1 MARFPLPVPAPGHVR
16 VAPSLLAADFARLA
30 DEVQRIAAA
39 GADVLHLDIMDGHF
53 VPNLTIGPALVEAL
67 RRTSSLPFDVHLM
80 VSHPSR
86 FVTPFAEA
94 GADSI
99 TFHVECA
106 DPVADVLARI
116 RAAGCAT
123 GLSVRPNT
131 PADALLPWL
140 DQIDLVL
147 VMTVEPGYGG
157 QAFMP
162 EMLPKIRTLRQAITQ
177 GQRPVYLEVDGGIG
191 PKNVAEVVAAGA
203 DLLVAGTSVFRAAD
217 PAAAIR
223 ALQHA

>member
-30 DEVQRIAAA
+30 DEVRRIAAA
-39 GADVLHLDIMDGHF
+39 GADMLHLDIMDGHF
-53 VPNLTIGPALVEAL
+53 VPNLTLGPALVEAL
-67 RRTSSLPFDVHLM
+67 RRASSLPFDVHLM
-80 VSHPSR
+80 VSHPGR

-106 DPVADVLARI
+106 DPVPEVLARI

-123 GLSVRPNT
+123 GLSVRPQT
-131 PADALLPWL
+131 PAAALLPWL
-140 DQIDLVL
+140 DQVDLVL
-147 VMTVEPGYGG
+147 VMTVGPGYGG

-162 EMLPKIRTLRQAITQ
+162 EMLPKIRALRQAINQ

-191 PKNVAEVVAAGA
+191 PQNVAEVIAAGA

-223 ALQHA
+223 ALRL

>member
-30 DEVQRIAAA
+30 DEVRRIAAA
-39 GADVLHLDIMDGHF
+39 GADMLHLDIMDGHF
-53 VPNLTIGPALVEAL
+53 VPNLTLGPALVEAL
-67 RRTSSLPFDVHLM
+67 RRASSLPFDVHLM
-80 VSHPSR
+80 VSHPGR

-106 DPVADVLARI
+106 DPVPEVLARI

-123 GLSVRPNT
+123 GLSVRPQT
-131 PADALLPWL
+131 PAAALLPWL
-140 DQIDLVL
+140 DQVDLVL

-162 EMLPKIRTLRQAITQ
+162 EMLPKIRALRQAINQ

-191 PKNVAEVVAAGA
+191 PQNVAEVIAAGA

-223 ALQHA
+223 ALRL

>member
-1 MARFPLPVPAPGHVR
+1 
-16 VAPSLLAADFARLA
+16 
-30 DEVQRIAAA
+30 
-39 GADVLHLDIMDGHF
+39 
-53 VPNLTIGPALVEAL
+53 
-67 RRTSSLPFDVHLM
+67 
-80 VSHPSR
+80 
-86 FVTPFAEA
+86 
-94 GADSI
+94 
-99 TFHVECA
+99 VECA
-106 DPVADVLARI
+106 DPVAEVLARI

-140 DQIDLVL
+140 NQIDLVL

-162 EMLPKIRTLRQAITQ
+162 EMLPKIRTLRQAINQ
-177 GQRPVYLEVDGGIG
+177 GQHPIYVQVDGGIG
-191 PKNVAEVVAAGA
+191 PKNVAAVVAAGA

>member
-67 RRTSSLPFDVHLM
+67 RRTSALPFDVHLM
-80 VSHPSR
+80 VSHPGR

-99 TFHVECA
+99 TFHVEGA
-106 DPVADVLARI
+106 DPVAEVLARI

-162 EMLPKIRTLRQAITQ
+162 EMLPKIRTLRQAINQ
-177 GQRPVYLEVDGGIG
+177 GQRPVYLEVDGGIS

>member
-53 VPNLTIGPALVEAL
+53 VPNLTVGPALVEAL

-106 DPVADVLARI
+106 DPVAEVLARI

-131 PADALLPWL
+131 PVAGLLPWL

-162 EMLPKIRTLRQAITQ
+162 EMLPKIRTLRQAINQ
-177 GQRPVYLEVDGGIG
+177 GQRPVYLEVDGGIS

-223 ALQHA
+223 ALQGL